1 MSKEI
6 TITCKS
12 CGKKVKTTGS
22 GDFSTFV
29 CEECQEK
36 INLPA
41 YKSELKEYEALAA
54 KKQITESQIVRAKYI
69 KDKIAKIEKIK

>member
-6 TITCKS
+6 EITCRT
-12 CGKKVKTTGS
+12 CGKKVKTTGT

-29 CEECQEK
+29 CDTCQEK

-41 YKSELKEYEALAA
+41 YKSELKELEGLAA
-54 KKQITESQIVRAKYI
+54 KKQITESQIVRAKFI
-69 KDKIAKIEKIK
+69 KEKIAKIGK